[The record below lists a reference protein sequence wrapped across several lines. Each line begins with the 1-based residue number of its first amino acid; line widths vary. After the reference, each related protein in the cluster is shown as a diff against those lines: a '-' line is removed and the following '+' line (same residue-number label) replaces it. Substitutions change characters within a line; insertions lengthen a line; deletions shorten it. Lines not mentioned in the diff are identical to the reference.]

1 MATVKLKDKLEAAK
15 RDMSDLNKDLDHHTS
30 VKVYIGVVIT
40 SCIVWAIVSLMAIS
54 IFFANELIFDLFSS
68 KEFEYPFL
76 FFFFIIVFVAIVRS
90 YLYTLK
96 SFKDSFGDGA
106 SEAIHFFH
114 ETYHDRKDTKR
125 TIQQLFK
132 MPSFFGKGLRRALIT
147 FMTIGVGGSGGLEGP
162 AIPIGVSFA
171 TGVIQ
176 RLGINDFVWVRVI
189 QMCGISSAVTT
200 LLHAPLTGCIFASE
214 LVFGGRFVYRTLM
227 YSMISS
233 LIAYVLTNHLIAA
246 EPIILVQPHTVNFS
260 FMEYI
265 YVIFVSLMVS
275 VPSGLGLIIVFRWIK
290 EGMSYFPTYLHASFG
305 ATMCV
310 LLALILWHFFQIEP
324 THILGVGE
332 GTIEKL
338 ITQQP
343 DVILTEWRMLFL
355 IVIVKIILTGF
366 TIVSGGSAGLLIP
379 AVFVGAATSSGLFYF
394 LNEFGL
400 IAMLPGIHD
409 VFVVAGVASSLIC
422 IMDLPIA
429 TIILMAE
436 IFGMSFA
443 PVAILAVGLS
453 RSVANYYKSEFL
465 K

>member
-1 MATVKLKDKLEAAK
+1 
-15 RDMSDLNKDLDHHTS
+15 
-30 VKVYIGVVIT
+30 
-40 SCIVWAIVSLMAIS
+40 
-54 IFFANELIFDLFSS
+54 
-68 KEFEYPFL
+68 
-76 FFFFIIVFVAIVRS
+76 
-90 YLYTLK
+90 
-96 SFKDSFGDGA
+96 
-106 SEAIHFFH
+106 
-114 ETYHDRKDTKR
+114 
-125 TIQQLFK
+125 
-132 MPSFFGKGLRRALIT
+132 
-147 FMTIGVGGSGGLEGP
+147 
-162 AIPIGVSFA
+162 
-171 TGVIQ
+171 
-176 RLGINDFVWVRVI
+176 
-189 QMCGISSAVTT
+189 
-200 LLHAPLTGCIFASE
+200 
-214 LVFGGRFVYRTLM
+214 
-227 YSMISS
+227 MISS